1 MVSDVTHVLKIM
13 RNKFLG
19 TGESGYHPIRKIK
32 VCLSGLGHAMRY
44 DFSVAYKLVLSLV
57 VLMICFLLRQWIDF
71 LLILAATGVV
81 LIAELFNSAI
91 EALCD
96 FIETQ
101 ENEKIRVI
109 KDISAA
115 AAGISILLWVV
126 ILAIEGSRLWTFFTH
141 Y

>member
-1 MVSDVTHVLKIM
+1 M

-19 TGESGYHPIRKIK
+19 TGESGYHPIRKIN

-44 DFSVAYKLVLSLV
+44 DFSVAYKLVLSLLILSV
-57 VLMICFLLRQWIDF
+57 CFVFLQWVDF

-115 AAGISILLWVV
+115 AAGISILLWV
-126 ILAIEGSRLWTFFTH
+126 ILLAIEGSRLWKVFIQP
-141 Y
+141 